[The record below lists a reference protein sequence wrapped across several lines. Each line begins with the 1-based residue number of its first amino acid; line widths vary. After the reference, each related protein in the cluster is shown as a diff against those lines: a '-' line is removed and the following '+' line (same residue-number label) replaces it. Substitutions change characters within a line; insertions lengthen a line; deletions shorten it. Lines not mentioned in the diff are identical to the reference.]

1 MDAPFYAAW
10 LLLFDLPF
18 GQQHGRQIS
27 PYIFPKGAIQA
38 LIALGLDQNLNQRR
52 QTTPEVVDLV
62 LSHGFPTD
70 DYGTS
75 DEEMRYIYGLICDG
89 YSVSPETRG
98 RIVDM
103 VMSWVRQRTMGQAID
118 STITALEKG
127 DEEGASRALAQARQ
141 VGSQQEPPLRLDED
155 MHKALGPLPDN
166 AVPTGFKKIDKGMW
180 HGGPRPGEFGVVL
193 AATNVGK
200 SMVLCYMAASA
211 WRANVPVLFYTFEL
225 HQDQVLRRIAAAVLK
240 RPATQIPID
249 EAASMLQVI
258 KVNRDIDKA
267 YIEIR
272 SGDRY
277 VTDLL
282 MDLEELQAQGEM
294 PGVVFLDSADDLIAV
309 GKHNSEY
316 TRAGE
321 IYQDL
326 RGLAITTETVI
337 WTSTQATRE
346 AIDKAR
352 ISLKHIGDSFWK
364 ARRGHYVLGFS
375 QTKSQAEY
383 DPMGG
388 SMSVFVLKDSQ
399 HGSPGRQFDVRPMFG
414 PSRDGD
420 GYPGFADIEKA

>member
-1 MDAPFYAAW
+1 MDAIFYAAW
-10 LLLFDLPF
+10 LLLHDLSF
-18 GQQHGRQIS
+18 GQQHGRLFT
-27 PYIFPKGAIQA
+27 PYLFPKGAIQG
-38 LIALGLDQNLNQRR
+38 LIALALDQSLTQRR
-52 QTTPEVVDLV
+52 ETTPEVVELV
-62 LSHGFPTD
+62 LTHGFPVE

-75 DEEMRYIYGLICDG
+75 EEEMRYVYGLINDG
-89 YSVSPETRG
+89 YHVSHETRG
-98 RIVDM
+98 RIVEL
-103 VMSWVRQRTMGQAID
+103 VVAWAEHRTMGQAID
-118 STITALEKG
+118 TSLTALSRG
-127 DEEGASRALAQARQ
+127 DREGASRALAQARQ
-141 VGSQQEPPLRLDED
+141 VGSTAEPPLRLDED

-166 AVPTGFKKIDKGMW
+166 AIPTGFKKIDRGMW
-180 HGGPRPGEFGVVL
+180 HGGPRPGEFGVIL

-211 WRANVPVLFYTFEL
+211 WRANHRVLFYTFEL

-240 RPATQIPID
+240 RPATQIPIA
-249 EAASMLQVI
+249 EAADMLKNI
-258 KVNRDIDKA
+258 KLQRDIDKA

-277 VTDLL
+277 VTDIL
-282 MDLEELQAQGEM
+282 MDLEELKSQGEA
-294 PGVVFLDSADDLIAV
+294 PDVVFLDSADDLIAV
-309 GKHNSEY
+309 GKHNTEY

-321 IYQDL
+321 IYQGL
-326 RGLAITTETVI
+326 RGLAITTKTVI

-352 ISLKHIGDSFWK
+352 ISLKHVGDSLWK

-388 SMSVFVLKDSQ
+388 SMSVYVLKDSQ

-420 GYPGFADIEKA
+420 GFPGFADVEKI